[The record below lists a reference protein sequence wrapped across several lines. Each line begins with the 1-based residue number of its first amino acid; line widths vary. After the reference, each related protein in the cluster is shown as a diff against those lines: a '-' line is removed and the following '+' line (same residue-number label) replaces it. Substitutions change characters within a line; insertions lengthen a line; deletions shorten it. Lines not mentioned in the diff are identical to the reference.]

1 MAVEIPKNSYS
12 GSIRAISVAG
22 DKGFTVGGETTMPF
36 YTFEGEMPNKTRIAI
51 EINDIVPEE
60 WAPELER
67 VWGDVYKDPVA
78 WAKKAQDEFHADLI
92 HLELVGT
99 DPNGKNLGPEHAAEV
114 AKKVAEA
121 IDVPLTVWGSSNQ
134 PNDIKILRAVAEA
147 VTDRQLL
154 IGPIQDENYKQI
166 GAGVMAYNHIA
177 VANSPI
183 DINLAKQLNILLSNL
198 GVKDGQIIIDPTI
211 GGLGY
216 GLEYAYSVME
226 RARLAALVQ
235 QDEKLQYPI
244 YANLGREAWKSK
256 EVKQTIEEAPE
267 LGDPVTRGIL
277 VEAATA
283 VACLIAGANVLVL
296 RHPKTIE
303 LIRQF
308 AEEMSSDE
316 APVYVK
322 LPEASGDVEIKLD
335 AKAAPKAAPKPA
347 PKPAAKPA
355 EDGAKKKAEAEA
367 KAKEEAKKKAET
379 EAKAKA
385 EAEAKAKEEE
395 KKKAEEA
402 AKVKAM
408 EEAKAKEEAAKPAP
422 AAPVVEAKE
431 EAITVSADEADVDVA
446 KSFSLPG
453 SATGPVRIVI
463 TVGEDEGD
471 DEEIAALRAI
481 VEQQQAAIKALKEQ
495 LKRRMS

>member
-1 MAVEIPKNSYS
+1 MAVEIPKSSYS
-12 GSIRAISVAG
+12 GSIREIAVKG

-36 YTFEGEMPNKTRIAI
+36 YSFEGEMPHKTRIAI

-60 WAPELER
+60 WAPELNN

-78 WAKKAQDEFHADLI
+78 WAKKAQDEFHADMI

-114 AKKVAEA
+114 AKKVADA

-147 VTDRQLL
+147 ITDRQVL

-183 DINLAKQLNILLSNL
+183 DINLAKQLNILLSQL
-198 GVKDGQIIIDPTI
+198 GVKDDQIIIDPTI

-235 QDEKLQYPI
+235 QDDKLQYPI

-277 VEAATA
+277 VEAVTA
-283 VACLIAGANVLVL
+283 VACLVSGANVLVL

-308 AEEMSSDE
+308 TDELTSDE

-322 LPEASGDVEIKLD
+322 LPEASGAVEVKLD
-335 AKAAPKAAPKPA
+335 AKAAPKPAKKAA

-355 EDGAKKKAEAEA
+355 ADDDKKKKEAEAKAKADAEAKKKAEA
-367 KAKEEAKKKAET
+367 

-385 EAEAKAKEEE
+385 EAEAKAKAEED
-395 KKKAEEA
+395 KKKP
-402 AKVKAM
+402 K
-408 EEAKAKEEAAKPAP
+408 
-422 AAPVVEAKE
+422 
-431 EAITVSADEADVDVA
+431 
-446 KSFSLPG
+446 
-453 SATGPVRIVI
+453 
-463 TVGEDEGD
+463 
-471 DEEIAALRAI
+471 
-481 VEQQQAAIKALKEQ
+481 
-495 LKRRMS
+495 KRPK